1 MWMCGHTSYTQII
14 CLYLTVKSTILIQKR
29 GSASRSG
36 KDLMRPRPGEG
47 ITGLISMVDLA

>member
-1 MWMCGHTSYTQII
+1 VDVRSLSYTYII

-36 KDLMRPRPGEG
+36 KDLIGPRLGKG
-47 ITGLISMVDLA
+47 ITGLISYG